1 MQSHGLEN
9 KITFQTNVSSELYG
23 CAAHLN
29 KPRSSFK
36 SRTQILVVN
45 TYGLKGLFNMVNLML
60 AIQLLTRL
68 LVYESCVGMLLLARS
83 KTWCPNIFRAEGNAD
98 C

>member
-45 TYGLKGLFNMVNLML
+45 TYGLKGMFNVVNFML
-60 AIQLLTRL
+60 AIIHLLHCIEQNKHQNRT
-68 LVYESCVGMLLLARS
+68 
-83 KTWCPNIFRAEGNAD
+83 KTKH
-98 C
+98 